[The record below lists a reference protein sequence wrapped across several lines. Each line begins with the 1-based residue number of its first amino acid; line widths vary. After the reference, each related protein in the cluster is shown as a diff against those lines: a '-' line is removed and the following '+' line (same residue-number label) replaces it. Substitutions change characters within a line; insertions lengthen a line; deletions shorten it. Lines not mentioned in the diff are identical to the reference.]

1 MRQEERYKRNTLG
14 SDILHPNSKTAAR
27 GKCHCSALLPI
38 WTKLTSQMSIM
49 GWTVTASEKI
59 VNKKCQQRR
68 SSRSSESWCLL
79 QWSGLWWH
87 KEPSLEKSQG
97 LDRRRKAI
105 GPFGSCKLWKG
116 RGGTMEANYQKL
128 LWPKVISGLNLP
140 LLVLTAA
147 LFKEAGGHGRLRHP
161 AGRSTM
167 WRWETLTESLQH
179 STFRFILQSYFCYD
193 LLFQGTALQPP
204 RMWTTM
210 SSTVEG
216 LESSKTTMVSLVKI
230 KKKIKK

>member
-1 MRQEERYKRNTLG
+1 M
-14 SDILHPNSKTAAR
+14 P
-27 GKCHCSALLPI
+27 LLPI

-105 GPFGSCKLWKG
+105 GPFGSCRLWKG
-116 RGGTMEANYQKL
+116 RGGAMEANYQKL

-147 LFKEAGGHGRLRHP
+147 FFKEAGGHGRLRHP

-167 WRWETLTESLQH
+167 WRWES
-179 STFRFILQSYFCYD
+179 STFLDLFARIYFCKD
-193 LLFQGTALQPP
+193 LLL
-204 RMWTTM
+204 
-210 SSTVEG
+210 
-216 LESSKTTMVSLVKI
+216 
-230 KKKIKK
+230 

>member
-1 MRQEERYKRNTLG
+1 M
-14 SDILHPNSKTAAR
+14 P
-27 GKCHCSALLPI
+27 LLPI

-49 GWTVTASEKI
+49 GWTVTENENI
-59 VNKKCQQRR
+59 VNKKCQKRRINIHWEPRTVNPGASVKWPLVAQR
-68 SSRSSESWCLL
+68 
-79 QWSGLWWH
+79 
-87 KEPSLEKSQG
+87 EKSQG
-97 LDRRRKAI
+97 LDRRRKGI

-167 WRWETLTESLQH
+167 WRWES
-179 STFRFILQSYFCYD
+179 STFLDLVCKVKVTFERIYYCKVLFGKVTFSM
-193 LLFQGTALQPP
+193 LLFQCYFCKVRLCNARECERPWAQLWRFRKAARQQWWVWS
-204 RMWTTM
+204 R
-210 SSTVEG
+210 SN
-216 LESSKTTMVSLVKI
+216 K
-230 KKKIKK
+230 